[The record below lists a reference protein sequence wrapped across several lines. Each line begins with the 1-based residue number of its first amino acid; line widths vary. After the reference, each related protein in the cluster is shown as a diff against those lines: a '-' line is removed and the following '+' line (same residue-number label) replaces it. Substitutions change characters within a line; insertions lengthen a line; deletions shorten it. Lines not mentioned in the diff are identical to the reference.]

1 MHYVQQH
8 PTKHV
13 TTKRA
18 PCIRSWSILK
28 QFSFDS
34 VVVLPKFIKILFI
47 LISGNLETF
56 YFLNFQKHF
65 LLGMLKNW
73 TTELQ
78 NEKWW
83 MPHQRLLWLLVCV
96 SSLCK
101 YALDWFLEE
110 GQKKEVPFEESV
122 SNGRRRKGDQAVKT
136 LSTVASLSQ
145 STNRVFFTLYQATI
159 YLTYHIIIT
168 IIYKDIIIIKL
179 HSITNI

>member
-1 MHYVQQH
+1 MIRQTARSLELRALRPIT

-56 YFLNFQKHF
+56 YFLHFQKHF

-83 MPHQRLLWLLVCV
+83 MPHHRLLWLLVCV

-101 YALDWFLEE
+101 YDLDWFLEE
-110 GQKKEVPFEESV
+110 GRKKRFPLKKVCLMEEEE
-122 SNGRRRKGDQAVKT
+122 KG
-136 LSTVASLSQ
+136 
-145 STNRVFFTLYQATI
+145 
-159 YLTYHIIIT
+159 
-168 IIYKDIIIIKL
+168 IKL
-179 HSITNI
+179 WRHFPLSHLCLNLQIGCFSHCTRQQFT